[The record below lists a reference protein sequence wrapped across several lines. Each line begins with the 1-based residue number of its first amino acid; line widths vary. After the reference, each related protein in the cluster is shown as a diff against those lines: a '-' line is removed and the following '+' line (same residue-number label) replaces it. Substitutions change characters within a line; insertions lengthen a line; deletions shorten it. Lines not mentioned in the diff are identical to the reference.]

1 MHQAFRREEKRRSLR
16 TEPKAAAAPRM
27 GRGPGVADGGA
38 DWVRELSNDV
48 KALVVTLKVLV
59 NADEV
64 VPALKVDGEPAVLKA
79 LIATL
84 GLGLGAE
91 LVAATVEL
99 KPLPRMED
107 EPVAAH
113 WSKTLVGSAR
123 VMV

>member
-1 MHQAFRREEKRRSLR
+1 
-16 TEPKAAAAPRM
+16 M
-27 GRGPGVADGGA
+27 GRGPGVAEVGGA
-38 DWVRELSNDV
+38 FWVRELSNDV